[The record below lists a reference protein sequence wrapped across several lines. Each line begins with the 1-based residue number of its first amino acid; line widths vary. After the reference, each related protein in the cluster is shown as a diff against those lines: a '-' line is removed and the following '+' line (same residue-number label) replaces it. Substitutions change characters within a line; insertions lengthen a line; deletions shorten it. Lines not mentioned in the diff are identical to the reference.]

1 MWSFRNK
8 QLKTCPHG
16 LKSVSCRWY
25 VDDMLVLFFSL
36 DHAEKFKKYL
46 SLRHHN
52 KNFSLEKEN
61 YDRSCFLGINIFC
74 EKEKFVTNVYWKK
87 TVSGAFTNFNSFIPE
102 NYKTDLIKSLSFW
115 CFSLCSNFVKFH
127 CEINILKVSCIK
139 IVTHLTLPQ
148 MYKIIFGQT
157 INVKIFCKYSA

>member
-1 MWSFRNK
+1 MWSFRK
-8 QLKTCPHG
+8 EQLKICPHG

-25 VDDMLVLFFSL
+25 VYEMFVLFFSL

-52 KNFSLEKEN
+52 INFSLEKEN

-87 TVSGAFTNFNSFIPE
+87 TVSGVFTNFNSFIPE
-102 NYKTDLIKSLSFW
+102 NYKTGLIKSLLMLQFM
-115 CFSLCSNFVKFH
+115 LKF
-127 CEINILKVSCIK
+127 CEIPLWNKYIKSILHKNSHPLDFVYKCIK
-139 IVTHLTLPQ
+139 
-148 MYKIIFGQT
+148 
-157 INVKIFCKYSA
+157 